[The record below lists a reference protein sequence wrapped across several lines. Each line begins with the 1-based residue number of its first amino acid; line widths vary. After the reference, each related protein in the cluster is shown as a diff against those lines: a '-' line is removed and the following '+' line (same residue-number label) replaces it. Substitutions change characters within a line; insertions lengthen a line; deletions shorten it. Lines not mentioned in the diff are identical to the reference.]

1 MNDNKV
7 WHGHVAMLIA
17 NIIWGLMA
25 PVSKDTLNYF
35 IAHDISRF
43 VLPSFR
49 MLGAAVAFWT
59 LSLFVPHEHT
69 TLSDKK
75 KFFLAGMFSI
85 ACNQC
90 LFIVGVSYTSPV
102 DASVVTTMLPI
113 VTMIMAA
120 IVLKEPITHLKVLGV
135 VTGMV
140 GALLLVLS
148 NGRAAA
154 IGGDRPIL
162 GDALCF
168 LAQISFSCYLV
179 FFRDFIKRWSG
190 VTLMKWMFLFAT
202 IVFVPWQIPSI
213 LAIDWAE
220 MPLQVILEI
229 CYTVFV
235 ATFFSFLLIA
245 IGQKRLRPTVV
256 SSYNYVQPIMSTVV
270 SLWWGQAVFGPVKG
284 IAVALV
290 FLGVYIVTQSKSR
303 QQMLQEQNAK

>member
-1 MNDNKV
+1 M
-7 WHGHVAMLIA
+7 WHGHVSMLVA
-17 NIIWGLMA
+17 NVLFGLMA

-35 IAHDISRF
+35 VENGISRF

-49 MLGAAVAFWT
+49 MAGAALAFWI
-59 LSLFVPHEHT
+59 LSLFVRPEPT
-69 TLSDKK
+69 TRSDRK

-85 ACNQC
+85 AINQT

-102 DASVVTTMLPI
+102 DASVVTTLLPV

-120 IVLKEPITHLKVLGV
+120 IILKEPITHLKVIGV
-135 VTGMV
+135 VMGLV

-148 NGRAAA
+148 NGT
-154 IGGDRPIL
+154 IVSVGDRPLL

-168 LAQISFSCYLV
+168 TAQISFSCYLV
-179 FFRDFIKRWSG
+179 FFRDFIKRWSP

-213 LAIDWAE
+213 AAIDFAAL
-220 MPLQVILEI
+220 PPTIIAEI

-235 ATFFSFLLIA
+235 STFFCFLLVA
-245 IGQKRLRPTVV
+245 IGQKRLRPTTV
-256 SSYNYVQPIMSTVV
+256 SSYNYIQPIMSTIVA
-270 SLWWGQAVFGPVKG
+270 LMWGQAVFGITKG

-303 QQMLQEQNAK
+303 QQILQENAK